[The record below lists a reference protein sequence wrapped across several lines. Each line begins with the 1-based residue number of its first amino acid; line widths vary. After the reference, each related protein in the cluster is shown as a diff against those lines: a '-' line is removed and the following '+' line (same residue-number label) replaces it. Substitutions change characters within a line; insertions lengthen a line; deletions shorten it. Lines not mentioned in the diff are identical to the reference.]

1 MIGAFAS
8 ALNDLRLRPITQLI
22 VISAALALCLLIAV
36 VGVSG
41 WLITSFAFVSFGW
54 LESILDATAIIGVM
68 ILALVMLPAVVGVV
82 GGLMLDRVAAIVE
95 RENYPSL
102 PPGRAQPVSEAA
114 IQAIRFFFLLVGVNL
129 LALTI
134 IWVPILHLVVWFC
147 LNGFLLSREYF
158 DLVAVRR
165 LEPSPARVLRRSNRG
180 VMFMAGLILAG
191 LTLVPIVNLLVPVLG
206 TAFMVHIFHRLM
218 R

>member
-1 MIGAFAS
+1 MIGAFTS
-8 ALNDLRLRPITQLI
+8 ALNDLRLLPVARLLL
-22 VISAALALCLLIAV
+22 ISAALAICLLIAV

-41 WLITSFAFVSFGW
+41 WLITSFAFVTFGW
-54 LESILDATAIIGVM
+54 LESILDATAIIGVI

-102 PPGRAQPVSEAA
+102 RPGRAQPVSEA
-114 IQAIRFFFLLVGVNL
+114 IVQAIRFFLLMVAVNL

-134 IWVPILHLVVWFC
+134 IWLPVLHLVVWIC
-147 LNGFLLSREYF
+147 LNGYLLSREYF
-158 DLVAVRR
+158 DLVAARR
-165 LEPSPARVLRRSNRG
+165 LEPSPARVLRRTNRG

-191 LTLVPIVNLLVPVLG
+191 LTLVPFVNLLVPVLG
-206 TAFMVHIFHRLM
+206 TAFMVHVFHRLM